1 MKTIALFFLNRALSL
16 FMGELWLFLKDAVAT
31 YERLDLHSAQKR
43 AMVAEAA
50 MNHARKAGLDIGS
63 SLVNLGIE
71 AALQAVRGKAGG

>member
-1 MKTIALFFLNRALSL
+1 MKTIALFFLNRALNL
-16 FMGELWLFLKDAVAT
+16 FLGELWLFLKECVAT

-50 MNHARKAGLDIGS
+50 MNHARKAGLDISS